1 MMVRKKRRGRAMPVA
16 RGRGGVLLGSLVTA
30 VRIAVLVA
38 GGLALSGCETMD
50 SVLDG
55 GDAVTASVR
64 AKSVDKAT
72 TGEVDFPSGE
82 APCSVMEGKSVIEGR
97 SQAGRVLTAA
107 DSSTGGQSE
116 VLFVEGDKKWV
127 DHVLP
132 THKTRKDELAL
143 GEYVLYLWGQ
153 SDEEELSERAY
164 RTGRWYFGRV
174 TSLDH
179 LYKDMVEVE
188 GELYYIKWLR
198 SPDEKLEG

>member
-1 MMVRKKRRGRAMPVA
+1 MMVRTKRRGRAMPVA
-16 RGRGGVLLGSLVTA
+16 RGSGGVLLGSLVTA
-30 VRIAVLVA
+30 VWIAMLLAAGMVLT
-38 GGLALSGCETMD
+38 GCETMD

-55 GDAVTASVR
+55 GDAVKTSVR
-64 AKSVDKAT
+64 AKTVEKASTGSVD
-72 TGEVDFPSGE
+72 FRSGE
-82 APCSVMEGKSVIEGR
+82 TLCSVMEGKSVIEGR
-97 SQAGRVLTAA
+97 YQAGRVLTAA

-153 SDEEELSERAY
+153 SDEEELSERTY

-179 LYKDMVEVE
+179 LYKDMVEVD